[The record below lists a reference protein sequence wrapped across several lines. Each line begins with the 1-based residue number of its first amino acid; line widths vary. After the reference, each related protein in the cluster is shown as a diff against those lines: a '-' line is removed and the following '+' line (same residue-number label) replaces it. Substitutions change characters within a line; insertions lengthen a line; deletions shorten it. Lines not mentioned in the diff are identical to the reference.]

1 MFQRILAGWAVAC
14 LPLLASAQAEGSA
27 KAVHKVGDVAV
38 YSVELRADNRTT
50 EETVTV
56 TAIDG
61 DLIRTRHARPDRPE
75 QEGVLTEQF
84 GLAVSGASGS
94 RFDPPIPLVKW
105 PLTAGANWKTRYDM
119 VMANQARSKVDLDVK
134 IVSSEKLRTPA
145 GEFDTVK
152 VESGGWVTGV
162 SWSGSVRIA
171 QVQWFAPS
179 IGRLV
184 RSEYRSFRGGQPWEH
199 TVYELKSFK
208 PGP

>member
-1 MFQRILAGWAVAC
+1 MFQRILAIWALAC
-14 LPLLASAQAEGSA
+14 WPLLTAAQTEGSA

-38 YSVELRADNRTT
+38 YSVELRADNRST

-56 TAIDG
+56 VAIEG
-61 DLIRTRHARPDRPE
+61 DLIRSRHVRPGRPE
-75 QEGVLTEQF
+75 QEGVITDQF

-105 PLTAGANWKTRYDM
+105 PLTVGSNWKTSYNM
-119 VMANQARSKVDLDVK
+119 VMLNDARSKADLDAK

-152 VESGGWVTGV
+152 MESGGWVTGV

-171 QVQWFAPS
+171 QVQWFAPA
-179 IGRLV
+179 IGRVV

-199 TVYELKSFK
+199 TVTELKSFK